1 MWSSWLDRWDERQA
15 AEDED
20 QKPAVAME
28 VGASLAFDGTDA
40 AATLGTL
47 TKLVKTN
54 CASSERFYSADCPA
68 SDFIFRDGILT
79 FRSSL
84 TTETDENN
92 LVHAEVSTGSKNR
105 NALVILPHWNAGTGE
120 YRSSARLLSRF
131 GPTVVELTL
140 PYHGVRNRQGGA
152 IADYYLSPNLGRT
165 IRSVRQSVLDTK
177 GVVDWLC
184 QQGYEGIGLIGA
196 SLGSCV
202 AGLVAAHDRR
212 VRASALLLSAGDFA
226 EVVWT
231 GRATRHISAVL
242 ARSMSID
249 ELRDAWS
256 IISLRTFARALA
268 RPDHRM
274 MIISG
279 SRDNVV
285 KPCLTK
291 RFVLEL
297 AEVGAACEWRE
308 IGCGHYSLGMFPFSV
323 VFSGWLLRF
332 LRGAGLL
339 R

>member
-1 MWSSWLDRWDERQA
+1 MWSSWLDRWDERKA

-20 QKPAVAME
+20 QKPTVAME
-28 VGASLAFDGTDA
+28 VGAGLAFGGTDA

-47 TKLVKTN
+47 THLVKAN
-54 CASSERFYSADCPA
+54 CTSSEKFYSADRPA
-68 SDFIFRDGILT
+68 SDFAFRDGVLT
-79 FRSSL
+79 FRSSI
-84 TTETDENN
+84 TTETDAAN
-92 LVHAEVSTGSKNR
+92 LVHAQVSTGRKSR
-105 NALVILPHWNAGTGE
+105 NALVILPHWNAGMGAYQTF
-120 YRSSARLLSRF
+120 ARYLSWL
-131 GPTVVELTL
+131 GPTVVEVTL
-140 PYHGVRNRQGGA
+140 PYHGVRNRRGA
-152 IADYYLSPNLGRT
+152 VIADYYLSPNLGRT
-165 IRSVRQSVLDTK
+165 IRSVRQSVLDTR

-184 QQGYEGIGLIGA
+184 QQGYEGIGVIGA

-212 VRASALLLSAGDFA
+212 VRASALLLTAGDFA
-226 EVVWT
+226 DVVWT

-242 ARSMSID
+242 AQSMSID
-249 ELRDAWS
+249 ELREAWA
-256 IISLRTFARALA
+256 IISLRTFAHALA

-279 SRDNVV
+279 SRDKVV

-297 AEVGAACEWRE
+297 AQVGAACEWRE

-323 VFSGWLLRF
+323 IFSGWLLRF
-332 LRGAGLL
+332 LRGARLL